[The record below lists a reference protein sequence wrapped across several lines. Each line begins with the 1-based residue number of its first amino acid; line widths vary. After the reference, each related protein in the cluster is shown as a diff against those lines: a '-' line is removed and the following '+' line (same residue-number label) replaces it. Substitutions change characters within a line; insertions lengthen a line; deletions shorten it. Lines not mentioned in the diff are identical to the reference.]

1 MGSSRQEYWS
11 GVPLP
16 SPFNSLLS
24 CKPYTS
30 LSRGR
35 GSCDGSGEEGWEP
48 GLGGLM
54 RRLGGCPRAWRAR
67 GTGTLPFAKF
77 SGQDHREQPFLE
89 GFVAGGE
96 QASVSAP
103 SQTWKLVSL
112 SVCLSAPWSD
122 RSWEEAAGCV
132 RHWRCVPAGPLQPP
146 SRFQRLQATG
156 ACHRKQGN
164 GFPTLQEA
172 RDVTG

>member
-1 MGSSRQEYWS
+1 MM
-11 GVPLP
+11 
-16 SPFNSLLS
+16 
-24 CKPYTS
+24 
-30 LSRGR
+30 
-35 GSCDGSGEEGWEP
+35 
-48 GLGGLM
+48 GLGGG
-54 RRLGGCPRAWRAR
+54 LGA
-67 GTGTLPFAKF
+67 GTGRADSRVGGLPTGLEGQRSRDFAF
-77 SGQDHREQPFLE
+77 CQIFWAASQGTAPLE
-89 GFVAGGE
+89 GFVARSE
-96 QASVSAP
+96 QASISAP
-103 SQTWKLVSL
+103 SQPWKLVSL

-132 RHWRCVPAGPLQPP
+132 RRWRCVPAGPLRPP